1 MSNSKSKDVVPKEI
15 KKYGGRKSRK
25 LKQNIKTERRVRKS
39 RDRYTIKTIKRRKT
53 INGGKS
59 THNPNGTLTV
69 KKMPISDL
77 QQAMLEE
84 EQRRAMLEE
93 EQRRAMLE
101 EQQRQQ
107 AIRLDEPITQVGLN
121 GIRVQQ
127 QDINNFFYGM

>member
-59 THNPNGTLTV
+59 THNPNGTLKV

-121 GIRVQQ
+121 GIRAQQ
-127 QDINNFFYGM
+127 QDINNFFIGM

>member
-1 MSNSKSKDVVPKEI
+1 
-15 KKYGGRKSRK
+15 
-25 LKQNIKTERRVRKS
+25 
-39 RDRYTIKTIKRRKT
+39 
-53 INGGKS
+53 
-59 THNPNGTLTV
+59 
-69 KKMPISDL
+69 
-77 QQAMLEE
+77 MLEE